1 MQEVIKSIDIII
13 FYKRK
18 KNRKNTN
25 AYSLGPSNCTTK
37 NMVNARSRLLDIVKY
52 LITNIMLIEVIKF
65 TLLHNY
71 NDF

>member
-1 MQEVIKSIDIII
+1 MQEVIKSIDIVIL
-13 FYKRK
+13 YKRK
-18 KNRKNTN
+18 KNQEKYKRLLL
-25 AYSLGPSNCTTK
+25 ANCTTK